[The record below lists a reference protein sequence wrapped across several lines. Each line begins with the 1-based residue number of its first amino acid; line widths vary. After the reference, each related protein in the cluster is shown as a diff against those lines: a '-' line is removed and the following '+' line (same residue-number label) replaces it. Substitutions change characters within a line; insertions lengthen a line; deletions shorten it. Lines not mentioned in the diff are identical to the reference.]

1 MDFSLFLSQVFTPEG
16 ELVLKFGSNGE
27 GNGQFNAPTGVAV
40 DVNGNIIVADW
51 GNSRIQVQTCC
62 TLQLNIFFNQ
72 LIFPSLFKQF
82 QVFDGSGSFLSYINT
97 SADPLYGPQGL
108 ALTSDGH
115 VVVAD
120 SGNHC
125 FKVYRYLQ

>member
-1 MDFSLFLSQVFTPEG
+1 MIKLLPACFLLILLYNVYFCI
-16 ELVLKFGSNGE
+16 NIYCD
-27 GNGQFNAPTGVAV
+27 GQSF
-40 DVNGNIIVADW
+40 
-51 GNSRIQVQTCC
+51 R
-62 TLQLNIFFNQ
+62 
-72 LIFPSLFKQF
+72 

>member
-1 MDFSLFLSQVFTPEG
+1 MKRMMELLLFVS
-16 ELVLKFGSNGE
+16 
-27 GNGQFNAPTGVAV
+27 
-40 DVNGNIIVADW
+40 
-51 GNSRIQVQTCC
+51 
-62 TLQLNIFFNQ
+62 
-72 LIFPSLFKQF
+72 

-125 FKVYRYLQ
+125 FKIYRYLQ

>member
-1 MDFSLFLSQVFTPEG
+1 MFV
-16 ELVLKFGSNGE
+16 
-27 GNGQFNAPTGVAV
+27 
-40 DVNGNIIVADW
+40 
-51 GNSRIQVQTCC
+51 
-62 TLQLNIFFNQ
+62 
-72 LIFPSLFKQF
+72 

>member
-1 MDFSLFLSQVFTPEG
+1 MRPKQAWGLHPCFQVRNVSIRGFLTPAALCYSNFS
-16 ELVLKFGSNGE
+16 
-27 GNGQFNAPTGVAV
+27 
-40 DVNGNIIVADW
+40 
-51 GNSRIQVQTCC
+51 CH
-62 TLQLNIFFNQ
+62 TLTLC
-72 LIFPSLFKQF
+72 L

>member
-1 MDFSLFLSQVFTPEG
+1 MYLLSVCPSLSLILSSSLHSLSFSLP
-16 ELVLKFGSNGE
+16 
-27 GNGQFNAPTGVAV
+27 
-40 DVNGNIIVADW
+40 
-51 GNSRIQVQTCC
+51 
-62 TLQLNIFFNQ
+62 
-72 LIFPSLFKQF
+72 PSLPLCVT

>member
-1 MDFSLFLSQVFTPEG
+1 MLDEIGLPAPCRWNNLCTHPVFT
-16 ELVLKFGSNGE
+16 
-27 GNGQFNAPTGVAV
+27 
-40 DVNGNIIVADW
+40 
-51 GNSRIQVQTCC
+51 
-62 TLQLNIFFNQ
+62 
-72 LIFPSLFKQF
+72 

-97 SADPLYGPQGL
+97 AADPLYGPQGL